1 MLSCVGLMRYDADD
15 VESVHFTAACVVS
28 GGFEM
33 RTAKGCDGGV
43 FDFDDAEVIDLL
55 TFDTR

>member
-1 MLSCVGLMRYDADD
+1 MRYDADD
-15 VESVHFTAACVVS
+15 VESVHFTAASVVS